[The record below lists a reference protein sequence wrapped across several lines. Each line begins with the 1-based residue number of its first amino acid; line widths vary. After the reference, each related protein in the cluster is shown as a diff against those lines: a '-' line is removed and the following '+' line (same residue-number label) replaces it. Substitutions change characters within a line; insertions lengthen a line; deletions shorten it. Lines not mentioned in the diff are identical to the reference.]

1 MPSLLDARRA
11 AAAFVAVAMSAALI
25 AFAFI
30 LSDSFR
36 TQMQAEARL
45 SIGGADIVVAS
56 GRQLSS
62 TDGHLDDALVSRL
75 ADLDGIASVRGE
87 HWGILQLD
95 LPRQLAGTVGSA
107 IMIRD
112 VPVLSQYT
120 TLAAGR
126 LPIGT
131 GEVAI
136 DTRLAEQQGLGVGDT
151 IRLKN
156 GYDRGTSSTNGT
168 GDADGTDDIVHT
180 SPTIVGVVSPGA
192 DAGLDKGT
200 GGTVYATVDQFEAMG
215 AITSYNHLYVTA
227 KPGTSTGALVDEVAE
242 TVRAVRPGAFVVD
255 ADDAVA
261 ERAASA
267 QSGGTMV
274 AMVLNLLTPV
284 CAVVAGIVIAT
295 TFTTLVA
302 RQNRTIGLVR
312 CIGASRRQIM
322 LAVLRTA
329 VVTGTA
335 GSVVGVIA
343 GTAGAA
349 LLIRS
354 GVIENLDA
362 HLTISPVSLA
372 GAVVLGTLVT
382 LAAVL
387 RPAHRAT
394 RISPLVALSGS
405 TVGAKR
411 VGRGQRLAA
420 ITGLIIAL
428 AGAVLVV
435 PGTTG
440 HNLYIVAGGAVLVVL
455 GLLAALPL
463 LVSLIVGL
471 IGRAGSDG
479 RYPILHLAARNLVR
493 NPGRS
498 AATAATLLVCVLVGS
513 VLFVGL
519 FSFNSSFQSIV
530 NQGSPTDITVF
541 GVTPQTDTA
550 ALTSTVESTDGVEST
565 TLVPSLDLTQTVDG
579 ATDSIDVLSIN
590 ASAVAPVVRSTKGLE
605 DLDDRTLIVGELY
618 RIPDG
623 TAVTL
628 TGPAGDVELTA
639 RVREGWGAAITPAT
653 AERLTGGEP
662 TDAIM
667 WVRTTGAGSSESV
680 ENAVR
685 QATRG
690 QDLMVRGSAEGR
702 NEFTDLMH
710 RTVFTICLV
719 MAAALIIALSGLA
732 NTTDVSVLER
742 TREIGLLRAT
752 GTDRSQVRRL
762 IVIEASLLALIGG
775 VLGVVIGTALGAA
788 GTLAV
793 LSDGGI
799 SVFIPYLP
807 LAGVLAVTLLVG
819 VAAALRPA
827 GRAGRVTPV
836 TALATD

>member
-36 TQMQAEARL
+36 TQMRAEARL
-45 SIGGADIVVAS
+45 SIGGADVVVAS

-62 TDGHLDDALVSRL
+62 TDGHLDDNLISRL
-75 ADLDGIASVRGE
+75 ADLDGVASVRGE

-156 GYDRGTSSTNGT
+156 GYDRGTSGTNGT

-227 KPGTSTGALVDEVAE
+227 RPGTSTGALVDEVAE
-242 TVRAVRPGAFVVD
+242 TVHAVRPGAFVVD

-479 RYPILHLAARNLVR
+479 RYPILHLAARTLDR
-493 NPGRS
+493 TPGRS

-550 ALTSTVESTDGVEST
+550 ALTSTVESTEGVEST
-565 TLVPSLDLTQTVDG
+565 ILVPSLDLTQTVDG

-590 ASAVAPVVRSTKGLE
+590 TSAVAPVVRSTKGLE

-623 TAVTL
+623 AAVTL

-653 AERLTGGEP
+653 AECLTGGEP

-819 VAAALRPA
+819 LAAALRPA

>member
-1 MPSLLDARRA
+1 M
-11 AAAFVAVAMSAALI
+11 
-25 AFAFI
+25 
-30 LSDSFR
+30 
-36 TQMQAEARL
+36 
-45 SIGGADIVVAS
+45 
-56 GRQLSS
+56 
-62 TDGHLDDALVSRL
+62 
-75 ADLDGIASVRGE
+75 
-87 HWGILQLD
+87 
-95 LPRQLAGTVGSA
+95 
-107 IMIRD
+107 
-112 VPVLSQYT
+112 
-120 TLAAGR
+120 
-126 LPIGT
+126 
-131 GEVAI
+131 
-136 DTRLAEQQGLGVGDT
+136 
-151 IRLKN
+151 
-156 GYDRGTSSTNGT
+156 
-168 GDADGTDDIVHT
+168 
-180 SPTIVGVVSPGA
+180 GVVSPGA

-227 KPGTSTGALVDEVAE
+227 RPGTSTGALVDEVAE
-242 TVRAVRPGAFVVD
+242 TVHAVRPGAFVVD

-550 ALTSTVESTDGVEST
+550 ALTSTVESTEGVEST
-565 TLVPSLDLTQTVDG
+565 ILVPSLDLTQTVDG

-590 ASAVAPVVRSTKGLE
+590 TSAVAPVVRSTKGLE

-623 TAVTL
+623 AAVTL

-819 VAAALRPA
+819 LAAALRPA

>member
-36 TQMQAEARL
+36 TQMRAEARL
-45 SIGGADIVVAS
+45 SIGGADVVVAS

-62 TDGHLDDALVSRL
+62 TDGHLDDNLISRL
-75 ADLDGIASVRGE
+75 ADLDGVASVRGE

-156 GYDRGTSSTNGT
+156 GYDRGTNGT

-227 KPGTSTGALVDEVAE
+227 RPGTSTGALVDEVAE
-242 TVRAVRPGAFVVD
+242 TVHAVRPGAFVVD

-455 GLLAALPL
+455 GLLAALP
-463 LVSLIVGL
+463 
-471 IGRAGSDG
+471 
-479 RYPILHLAARNLVR
+479 
-493 NPGRS
+493 
-498 AATAATLLVCVLVGS
+498 C
-513 VLFVGL
+513 
-519 FSFNSSFQSIV
+519 
-530 NQGSPTDITVF
+530 
-541 GVTPQTDTA
+541 
-550 ALTSTVESTDGVEST
+550 
-565 TLVPSLDLTQTVDG
+565 
-579 ATDSIDVLSIN
+579 
-590 ASAVAPVVRSTKGLE
+590 
-605 DLDDRTLIVGELY
+605 
-618 RIPDG
+618 
-623 TAVTL
+623 
-628 TGPAGDVELTA
+628 
-639 RVREGWGAAITPAT
+639 W
-653 AERLTGGEP
+653 
-662 TDAIM
+662 
-667 WVRTTGAGSSESV
+667 
-680 ENAVR
+680 
-685 QATRG
+685 
-690 QDLMVRGSAEGR
+690 
-702 NEFTDLMH
+702 
-710 RTVFTICLV
+710 
-719 MAAALIIALSGLA
+719 
-732 NTTDVSVLER
+732 
-742 TREIGLLRAT
+742 
-752 GTDRSQVRRL
+752 
-762 IVIEASLLALIGG
+762 
-775 VLGVVIGTALGAA
+775 
-788 GTLAV
+788 
-793 LSDGGI
+793 
-799 SVFIPYLP
+799 
-807 LAGVLAVTLLVG
+807 
-819 VAAALRPA
+819 
-827 GRAGRVTPV
+827 
-836 TALATD
+836 

>member
-1 MPSLLDARRA
+1 M
-11 AAAFVAVAMSAALI
+11 
-25 AFAFI
+25 
-30 LSDSFR
+30 
-36 TQMQAEARL
+36 
-45 SIGGADIVVAS
+45 
-56 GRQLSS
+56 
-62 TDGHLDDALVSRL
+62 
-75 ADLDGIASVRGE
+75 
-87 HWGILQLD
+87 
-95 LPRQLAGTVGSA
+95 
-107 IMIRD
+107 
-112 VPVLSQYT
+112 
-120 TLAAGR
+120 
-126 LPIGT
+126 
-131 GEVAI
+131 
-136 DTRLAEQQGLGVGDT
+136 
-151 IRLKN
+151 
-156 GYDRGTSSTNGT
+156 
-168 GDADGTDDIVHT
+168 
-180 SPTIVGVVSPGA
+180 
-192 DAGLDKGT
+192 
-200 GGTVYATVDQFEAMG
+200 
-215 AITSYNHLYVTA
+215 
-227 KPGTSTGALVDEVAE
+227 
-242 TVRAVRPGAFVVD
+242 
-255 ADDAVA
+255 
-261 ERAASA
+261 
-267 QSGGTMV
+267 
-274 AMVLNLLTPV
+274 

-541 GVTPQTDTA
+541 NT
-550 ALTSTVESTDGVEST
+550 
-565 TLVPSLDLTQTVDG
+565 
-579 ATDSIDVLSIN
+579 
-590 ASAVAPVVRSTKGLE
+590 SAVAPVVRSTKGLE

-623 TAVTL
+623 AAVTL

-819 VAAALRPA
+819 LAAALRPA